1 MNFVEHCLSL
11 RPKVKDWNPDKHT
24 NIQYVQEKK
33 NGYFLSLIVDEKG
46 KFHAIGKKQDY
57 TKEIIHREKFW
68 RFHNIPANTCIFGE
82 LYLSDRYYSSGKCI
96 TNYKAT
102 DTITAIKEGWN
113 DLDFSA
119 FAMPY
124 YDGIDLTKENL
135 GYVNHRILD
144 LSISIPWMADHE
156 KKFDKE
162 FLLYA
167 IEKKGYEGFVLKEAH
182 MTGWYKLKPVKTID
196 VIITGWEKSWSPQF
210 FEELGALR
218 VSVYTKDGSLK
229 EIAKV
234 GGGFTPKQRKAITKE
249 DIGKVIEVAY
259 QDLQSKGR
267 LQFPRFICFRDD
279 KPKEE
284 CVEDQLN
291 A

>member
-24 NIQYVQEKK
+24 NIKYVQEKK
-33 NGYFLSLIVDEKG
+33 NGYFLTVIVDEEG
-46 KFHAIGKKQDY
+46 KFRAIGKKQDY
-57 TKEIIHREKFW
+57 TKEIFLMNRFW
-68 RFHNIPANTCIFGE
+68 HLIDLPAKTCLFGE
-82 LYLSDRYYSSGKCI
+82 LYLHDPSCMNK
-96 TNYKAT
+96 YKAT
-102 DTITAIKEGWN
+102 DTITALKEGWS

-144 LSISIPWMADHE
+144 LGISVPWTAPYE

-167 IEKKGYEGFVLKEAH
+167 IKKKGYEGFVLKEAH

-218 VSVYTKDGSLK
+218 VSVYTEDGSLK

-234 GGGFTPKQRKAITKE
+234 GSGFTPGQRKAITKE
-249 DIGKVIEVAY
+249 DIGRVIEVAY

-284 CVEDQLN
+284 CTEDQLK
-291 A
+291 